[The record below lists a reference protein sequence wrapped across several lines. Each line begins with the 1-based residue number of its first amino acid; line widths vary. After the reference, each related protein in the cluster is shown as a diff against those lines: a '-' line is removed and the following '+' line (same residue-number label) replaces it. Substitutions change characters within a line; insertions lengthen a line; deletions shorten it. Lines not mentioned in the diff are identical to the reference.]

1 MKPELPSE
9 IKQHLLDSI
18 QHMKAIK
25 LCLENEKLALQAR
38 DLDQIESLAKQKESC
53 LEQIKQDIQAR
64 NALVN
69 QAGFSVDEAG
79 MQSLIDSLPEQ
90 HAKALSKGWHQ
101 LVSLHED
108 IQKLNQANGMVINR
122 GLQQVDMMLGIV
134 QSGSNARTTK
144 TYNAKGRSVA
154 TTSRIIGQA

>member
-18 QHMKAIK
+18 QNLKAIK
-25 LCLENEKLALQAR
+25 LCLENEKLALQTR
-38 DLDQIESLAKQKESC
+38 DLDQIESLAKQKEHC
-53 LEQIKQDIQAR
+53 LEQIKGDIKAR
-64 NALVN
+64 NSLISSM
-69 QAGFSVDEAG
+69 GFSIDEAG
-79 MQSLIDSLPEQ
+79 MESLIASLPEQ
-90 HAKALSKGWHQ
+90 HANALNKGWQQ
-101 LVSLHED
+101 LVNLHND
-108 IQKLNQANGMVINR
+108 IQQLNQANGMVINR